1 MNDEDLQLIPHTRA
15 ADLLA
20 AAAEAGR
27 PAVPEEALRTVLALL
42 ELSGAR
48 MHDGY
53 PELSSALLEQLLYE
67 RLYLYVQPD
76 LSARADGAQGYGA
89 QAYGDAVLALI
100 EHQRAA
106 RRLNAKRYE
115 RLREEAEWQGE
126 VLGGLLRRSDLVTWP
141 RLYALLLRAD
151 GVDTADPGAVRG
163 WLDAFRELTA
173 EQRLAVYAAA
183 PGLEPE
189 ERDGGW
195 GPTRLLMIGMA
206 TDGARLLLEQGLM
219 QRSYRNLAELTALG
233 RPMPEELAGDFD
245 GFEAAVAVEAL
256 RLYGEWTVPGLPA
269 LLVEEYPDLAP
280 EPGNEEI
287 EEYLAAR
294 EAAAQETAQEAADA
308 DGEGD
313 AGQWPTG

>member
-15 ADLLA
+15 ADLIA
-20 AAAEAGR
+20 SAAEEG
-27 PAVPEEALRTVLALL
+27 VPEEAVRTVLALL

-53 PELSSALLEQLLYE
+53 PELGSALLEQLLYE
-67 RLYLYVQPD
+67 RLYLYVQPGGD
-76 LSARADGAQGYGA
+76 PSAYGA
-89 QAYGDAVLALI
+89 AVLLLI

-106 RRLNAKRYE
+106 RRLNTKRYE
-115 RLREEAEWQGE
+115 RLRAEAEWQGE
-126 VLGGLLRRSDLVTWP
+126 VLCGLLRRADLVTWP
-141 RLYALLLRAD
+141 RLYALLLWAD
-151 GVDTADPGAVRG
+151 GVDTADPDAVRA
-163 WLDAFRELTA
+163 WLDAFRELP
-173 EQRLAVYAAA
+173 EQQRLEAFAAV
-183 PGLEPE
+183 PGLDAE

-233 RPMPEELAGDFD
+233 RPMPEELSGDFE
-245 GFEAAVAVEAL
+245 GFEATVAVEAL

-280 EPGNEEI
+280 EPGNDEI
-287 EEYLAAR
+287 EAYLADQAS
-294 EAAAQETAQEAADA
+294 AVQE
-308 DGEGD
+308 
-313 AGQWPTG
+313 PTD

>member
-15 ADLLA
+15 ADLTA
-20 AAAEAGR
+20 AAAGQD
-27 PAVPEEALRTVLALL
+27 VPEEALRTVLALL

-67 RLYLYVQPD
+67 RLHLYVQPGGD
-76 LSARADGAQGYGA
+76 PAAYGA
-89 QAYGDAVLALI
+89 AVLLLI

-106 RRLNAKRYE
+106 RRLNSKRYE

-126 VLGGLLRRSDLVTWP
+126 VLCGLLRRADLVTWP
-141 RLYALLLRAD
+141 RLYALLLWAD
-151 GVDTADPGAVRG
+151 GVDTADREAVRA
-163 WLDAFRELTA
+163 WLDAFRELTQ
-173 EQRLAVYAAA
+173 EQRLEAFAAV
-183 PGLEPE
+183 PDLDPE

-195 GPTRLLMIGMA
+195 GPTRLLMVGMA

-233 RPMPEELAGDFD
+233 RPMPEELSGDFED
-245 GFEAAVAVEAL
+245 FEAAVAREAL

-280 EPGNEEI
+280 EPGTEEI
-287 EEYLAAR
+287 EAYLADQAP
-294 EAAAQETAQEAADA
+294 AA
-308 DGEGD
+308 GE
-313 AGQWPTG
+313 PTD